1 MEVSFTKAGDKSKL
15 VKHDIVMKPDSI
27 KKQSGFFK
35 SNKSRYPMYPCH
47 EEKIK
52 YDDYGEI
59 IRPEDFMDTSEPV
72 NNLESH
78 VLHHQEEEEEEV
90 QDKEEVV
97 LLATV
102 LVLRIQIGCL
112 PSKS

>member
-1 MEVSFTKAGDKSKL
+1 MLLEVLTSSTFCLASQAGDKSKL

-59 IRPEDFMDTSEPV
+59 IR
-72 NNLESH
+72 
-78 VLHHQEEEEEEV
+78 
-90 QDKEEVV
+90 
-97 LLATV
+97 
-102 LVLRIQIGCL
+102 
-112 PSKS
+112 

>member
-1 MEVSFTKAGDKSKL
+1 MKLTFFLVPIRWIFLPQTFNLDKPSQAGEKSKL
-15 VKHDIVMKPDSI
+15 VKHDIVMKPDSV

-59 IRPEDFMDTSEPV
+59 IR
-72 NNLESH
+72 
-78 VLHHQEEEEEEV
+78 
-90 QDKEEVV
+90 
-97 LLATV
+97 
-102 LVLRIQIGCL
+102 
-112 PSKS
+112 

>member
-1 MEVSFTKAGDKSKL
+1 MESSISNFNFIKPFQAGEKSKL
-15 VKHDIVMKPDSI
+15 VKHDIVMKPDSV

-59 IRPEDFMDTSEPV
+59 IRSD
-72 NNLESH
+72 L
-78 VLHHQEEEEEEV
+78 
-90 QDKEEVV
+90 
-97 LLATV
+97 
-102 LVLRIQIGCL
+102 
-112 PSKS
+112 